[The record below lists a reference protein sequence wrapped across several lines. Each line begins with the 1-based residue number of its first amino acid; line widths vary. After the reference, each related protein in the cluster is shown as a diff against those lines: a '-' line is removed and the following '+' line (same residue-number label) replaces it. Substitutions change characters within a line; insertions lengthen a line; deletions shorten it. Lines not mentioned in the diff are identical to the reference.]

1 MRVFVSWSGERS
13 KKIAEEFRVWL
24 PGVIQAVKPYFTP
37 DDIVKGSRWSNEIAQ
52 VLEESKIG
60 IICLTQENLNAPWI
74 MFEAGALSKN
84 IDKSKVVPILF
95 GVEPTDLEGPLVQFQ
110 AVRFEKMEIKKLV
123 KMINTELGDMG
134 LTSDVLDSVFE
145 MWWPKL
151 DERIKTIM
159 EKLINPDARS
169 KRSERELLEEIL
181 LTVRLQAKRQ
191 YRFPIH
197 SVHPDAVKDLVMNYV
212 QLVKVCSDSSEYSE
226 VNSALKRLFRPIRY
240 IFSRSIFGDENDQE
254 LVEALEQVQAILD
267 EASPTEESGD
277 S

>member
-1 MRVFVSWSGERS
+1 VRVFVSWSGERS

-181 LTVRLQAKRQ
+181 LTV
-191 YRFPIH
+191 
-197 SVHPDAVKDLVMNYV
+197 KDLLMNYV
-212 QLVKVCSDSSEYSE
+212 QLVEVCSDSSEYSE